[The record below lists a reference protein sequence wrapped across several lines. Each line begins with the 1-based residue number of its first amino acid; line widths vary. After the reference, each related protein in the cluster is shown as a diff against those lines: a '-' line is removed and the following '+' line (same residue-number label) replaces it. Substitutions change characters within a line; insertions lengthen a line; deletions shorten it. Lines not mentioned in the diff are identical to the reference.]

1 MKSESVKSFIDRK
14 IYQSMV
20 DGTAIQSIQSELAV
34 KCKNMINTLLLDKER
49 SKSNYT
55 IENVLNM
62 SISDLDGVVG
72 ETRLKYTVYYIK
84 HSKKRII
91 DLQWLIDNKYKF
103 KQYSNSQIFNL
114 IKLKEKLSNPLYV

>member
-20 DGTAIQSIQSELAV
+20 DGTAIQSIQSDLAIR
-34 KCKNMINTLLLDKER
+34 CKNMTNTLLLDKD
-49 SKSNYT
+49 KTKYT
-55 IENVLNM
+55 LEDILNM
-62 SISDLDGVVG
+62 SISDLDNVVG
-72 ETRLKYTVYYIK
+72 ETRLRYVAYYIK
-84 HSKKRII
+84 HSKQRIV
-91 DLQWLIDNKYKF
+91 DLEWLVSNKYKF